1 MQKDPQL
8 LTDIRLQVHHR
19 DFRPVY
25 RVPSE
30 RRPGPG
36 GLGTRLDMALSRG
49 RDNLAQAIIIRLL
62 TPRGELA
69 GLGHPDY
76 GSRLHELVGRVNTET
91 SRNLARLY
99 ILESLQQEPRIEA
112 VAALTVGPTP
122 QRRSSI
128 TVELQVK
135 PVGRS
140 TVLTVGPIT
149 LEFGS

>member
-1 MQKDPQL
+1 
-8 LTDIRLQVHHR
+8 
-19 DFRPVY
+19 
-25 RVPSE
+25 
-30 RRPGPG
+30 
-36 GLGTRLDMALSRG
+36 
-49 RDNLAQAIIIRLL
+49 
-62 TPRGELA
+62 
-69 GLGHPDY
+69 
-76 GSRLHELVGRVNTET
+76 ET

-122 QRRSSI
+122 QRPSSI